1 MPQSPL
7 SSLSLF
13 LPPQIVAMQT
23 MLEMMAER
31 FPGCLS
37 GYNMHV
43 IESHQATKADTS
55 GTALANIAS
64 FKKMGLD
71 FDTVGWSALGGMGN
85 F

>member
-1 MPQSPL
+1 
-7 SSLSLF
+7 
-13 LPPQIVAMQT
+13 MQT